1 MTLDAS
7 ELSNSEGLPLALF
20 EFTRGTHTYRY
31 VAADRDVTF
40 DGNLYTATPIAHQGA
55 TQSGD
60 TSQDS
65 FEVELTAAHRIAQL
79 YVGSAPSVA
88 IKLTVRRWHYG
99 DPDAV
104 ITWIGTVLECKQ
116 KDDATATL
124 ICQSLAATFG
134 RNGLRLGWQRGC
146 PHALY
151 DQSCLVDRT
160 AFGVAMTLTAVD
172 GASVQAAEFAL
183 QGEQR
188 FRAGYIEWQPEAGT
202 FERRAIRSQVGEVAT
217 LMGTTTGLAIGTLIT
232 AYPGCAHTSA
242 DCDAYFGNLG
252 NYGGFEMIPGKSP
265 FDGDPVF

>member
-1 MTLDAS
+1 MTLDAN

-20 EFTRGTHTYRY
+20 EFTRGTTAYRF

-60 TSQDS
+60 VAQDA
-65 FEVELTAAHRIAQL
+65 FEVNLAAANAVAQL

-88 IKLTVRRWHYG
+88 VKLTVRRWHYG
-99 DPDAV
+99 DPDAA

-116 KDDATATL
+116 EDDAKATL

-134 RNGLRLGWQRGC
+134 RNGLRLGWQRAC

-151 DQSCLVDRT
+151 DQGCRVDKT
-160 AFGVAMTLTAVD
+160 AFAVEMTLTAVD
-172 GASVQAAEFAL
+172 GASIEAAEFGL

-188 FRAGYIEWQPEAGT
+188 FRAGFIEWQPDVGT
-202 FERRAIRSQVGEVAT
+202 FERRAIRSQVGAVAT
-217 LMGTTTGLAIGTLIT
+217 LLGTTTGLEVGTVIT
-232 AYPGCAHTSA
+232 AYPGCAHNSA
-242 DCDAYFGNLG
+242 DCEDYFNNLG
-252 NYGGFEMIPGKSP
+252 NYGGFELIPGKSP